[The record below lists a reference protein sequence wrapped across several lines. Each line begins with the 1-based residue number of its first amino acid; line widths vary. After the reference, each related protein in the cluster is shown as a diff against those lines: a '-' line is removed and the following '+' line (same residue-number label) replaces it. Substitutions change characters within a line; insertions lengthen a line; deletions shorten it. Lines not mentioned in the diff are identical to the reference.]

1 MRAKWLFFYP
11 VRSIFSFNAK
21 KAKKLGFLISSLCEF
36 KMFFA
41 AIWLEDGSDV
51 DISVMETIDFEE
63 QPDEE
68 TSFQR
73 EIFRFRAID
82 YDLDTNYDF
91 NLEAT
96 GSANYLTN

>member
-1 MRAKWLFFYP
+1 MAFVFILLEAFFL
-11 VRSIFSFNAK
+11 SML

-51 DISVMETIDFEE
+51 DISVMETIDFGE